1 MMNMTFMACDWFEP
15 NPDAQIYIP
24 KLKHTMKVVDA
35 VFFFIYVAE
44 MLLKWVQEEEQN
56 IAGSGDKDL
65 FRVDEAQIDV
75 SEGEEAA
82 QAHILK
88 VLSVTLYSKCTR
100 ALTCEILCADCQ
112 NVPGGG
118 DNCC

>member
-1 MMNMTFMACDWFEP
+1 
-15 NPDAQIYIP
+15 
-24 KLKHTMKVVDA
+24 
-35 VFFFIYVAE
+35 

-88 VLSVTLYSKCTR
+88 RTPYAGFV
-100 ALTCEILCADCQ
+100 
-112 NVPGGG
+112 
-118 DNCC
+118 